1 MRNILLVFCFPL
13 FMISCSTQNTKE
25 KLIGEWAMVS
35 VQFVDPKKAP
45 EKLMNP
51 EFVKSEVVS
60 AGYSISF
67 DENSRYRMF
76 EHGVEDQPHDRMFF
90 KITDEN
96 LVESINGDF
105 FEIYMYEDNGS
116 LYEGGNIPGPF
127 KIIELSKNK
136 LVLQNQE
143 TRYKTKHYGEEI
155 TPKIEEIII
164 EEENILI
171 VYERK

>member
-1 MRNILLVFCFPL
+1 
-13 FMISCSTQNTKE
+13 MISCSTRNTKE
-25 KLIGEWAMVS
+25 KLIGEWSMVS
-35 VQFVDPKKAP
+35 VQFIDPTIAP
-45 EKLMNP
+45 ENLLNP
-51 EFVKSEVVS
+51 EFVKSEVET

-67 DENSRYRMF
+67 DENSRYKMF

-116 LYEGGNIPGPF
+116 LYEGGNKPGPF
-127 KIIELSKNK
+127 KIIELSTNK

-143 TRYKTKHYGEEI
+143 TRYKTMHYGEKT
-155 TPKIEEIII
+155 TPSIEKIIL
-164 EEENILI
+164 EEENTLI